1 MHKTNA
7 KETDTK
13 ITVDIIG
20 LQNMLSVGKN
30 TAYKI
35 GEEAGAVVRL
45 GKRKLYI
52 VSKIEDYINRKREVS
67 VCE

>member
-1 MHKTNA
+1 MYKTNL
-7 KETDTK
+7 KENDTK
-13 ITVDIIG
+13 ITVDING

-52 VSKIEDYINRKREVS
+52 VSKVESYISRKNEVS
-67 VCE
+67 Q

>member
-1 MHKTNA
+1 MRKTNV
-7 KETDTK
+7 KEANVK
-13 ITVDIIG
+13 ITVDIVG

-52 VSKIEDYINRKREVS
+52 VSKIEDYINKKSEVS
-67 VCE
+67 A

>member
-1 MHKTNA
+1 MYKTNV
-7 KETDTK
+7 KENNKK

-30 TAYKI
+30 TANKI

-45 GKRKLYI
+45 GKRKIYI
-52 VSKIEDYINRKREVS
+52 VSKIEAYINGKSEV
-67 VCE
+67 

>member
-1 MHKTNA
+1 MHKTNV
-7 KETDTK
+7 KENDAK
-13 ITVDIIG
+13 ITVDING

-52 VSKIEDYINRKREVS
+52 VSKVESYISRKNEVS
-67 VCE
+67 Q

>member
-1 MHKTNA
+1 MHKTKLN
-7 KETDTK
+7 DNNIK
-13 ITVDIIG
+13 ITVDING

-52 VSKIEDYINRKREVS
+52 VNKVEEYINKISEVA
-67 VCE
+67 E

>member
-1 MHKTNA
+1 MFKTNV
-7 KETDTK
+7 KENDTK
-13 ITVDIIG
+13 ITVDING

-52 VSKIEDYINRKREVS
+52 VSKIEDYINQKSEVS
-67 VCE
+67 A

>member
-1 MHKTNA
+1 MNKTSITEPNN
-7 KETDTK
+7 K
-13 ITVDIIG
+13 ITVDING

-45 GKRKLYI
+45 GKRKLYV
-52 VSKIEDYINRKREVS
+52 VSKIEEYINGKREV
-67 VCE
+67 

>member
-1 MHKTNA
+1 MHKTNV
-7 KETDTK
+7 KENSTK
-13 ITVDIIG
+13 ITVDING

-35 GEEAGAVVRL
+35 GDEAGAVVRL

-52 VSKIEDYINRKREVS
+52 VSKIEDYINKKSEVS
-67 VCE
+67 A

>member
-1 MHKTNA
+1 MRKTNV
-7 KETDTK
+7 KEANVK
-13 ITVDIIG
+13 ITVDIVG
-20 LQNMLSVGKN
+20 LQNMLTVGKN

-52 VSKIEDYINRKREVS
+52 VSKVEDYINRKSEMS
-67 VCE
+67 A